1 MSNRLLQ
8 IAALTLAAR
17 LLAGLAPAAA
27 DDKPLE
33 LNDRREL
40 LVDGYL
46 IEKLQDLRLV
56 SHEPRDEGVVLR
68 FDKPWEGAFC
78 GYTTVIKDG
87 PLYRLYY
94 RGLPKAKG
102 DGSNLETT
110 CYAESQDGI
119 TWNKPELGLFK
130 INDSWKNNVILADAA
145 PATHNFS
152 PFLDTCPEALAEER
166 FKALAGTEKSGLMAF
181 VSADG
186 IHWQRRG
193 AEPVLSKGLFDSQN
207 VSFWSEAEQRYLCY
221 FRTWTGDGYTGFRT
235 VSRSTSTDFIHW
247 SDPRAMSFGDTPME
261 HIYINQTHA
270 YFNAPHLY
278 IAAAARF
285 MPNRRVLSEEQAR
298 QINVDPG
305 YFNDCSDVVL
315 MTSRGGTVYDRT
327 FMEAFIA
334 PGIGWSNW
342 VSRSNYPALNVVPT
356 GEDEMSIYVNQ
367 NYAQP
372 SACLH
377 RYSLR
382 RDGFASLTASYQ
394 GGEMLSKTL
403 TFSGER
409 LLLNF
414 RTSAAG
420 QIGVEICEESGK
432 PIPGFTLAECRP
444 LIGNELNRSVVWTHG
459 ESVAALS
466 GRPVRLRVVMKDAHL
481 YALQF
486 SR

>member
-1 MSNRLLQ
+1 
-8 IAALTLAAR
+8 
-17 LLAGLAPAAA
+17 
-27 DDKPLE
+27 
-33 LNDRREL
+33 
-40 LVDGYL
+40 
-46 IEKLQDLRLV
+46 
-56 SHEPRDEGVVLR
+56 
-68 FDKPWEGAFC
+68 
-78 GYTTVIKDG
+78 
-87 PLYRLYY
+87 
-94 RGLPKAKG
+94 
-102 DGSNLETT
+102 
-110 CYAESQDGI
+110 
-119 TWNKPELGLFK
+119 
-130 INDSWKNNVILADAA
+130 
-145 PATHNFS
+145 
-152 PFLDTCPEALAEER
+152 
-166 FKALAGTEKSGLMAF
+166 MAF

-193 AEPVLSKGLFDSQN
+193 AEPVLRKGLFDSQN
-207 VSFWSEAEQRYLCY
+207 VSFWSDAEKRYLCY
-221 FRTWTGDGYTGFRT
+221 FRTWTGDGYAGFRT

-247 SDPRAMSFGDTPME
+247 SEPTAMSFGDTPME

-278 IAAAARF
+278 IAVAARF

-315 MTSRGGTVYDRT
+315 MTSRGGAVYDRT

-356 GEDEMSIYVNQ
+356 GENEMSIYVNQ

-382 RDGFASLTASYQ
+382 RDGFASLTAGYQ
-394 GGEMLSKTL
+394 GGEMLSKIL

-420 QIGVEICEESGK
+420 QISVEICDESGQ
-432 PIPGFTLAECRP
+432 PLPGFALADCKP
-444 LIGNELNRSVVWTHG
+444 LIGNELNRAVVWAHG
-459 ESVAALS
+459 EAVAAWA
-466 GRPVRLRVVMKDAHL
+466 GRPIRLRLAMKDAHL

-486 SR
+486 VR